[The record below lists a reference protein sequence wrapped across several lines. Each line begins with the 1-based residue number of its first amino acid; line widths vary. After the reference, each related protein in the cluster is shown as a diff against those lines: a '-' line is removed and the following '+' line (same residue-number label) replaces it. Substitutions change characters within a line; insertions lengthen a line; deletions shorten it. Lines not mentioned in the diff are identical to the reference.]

1 MSDLGSVRSTADAMS
16 AAQMREAMEALGP
29 AQAGGARL
37 LGVDGRTVR
46 RWCTEEG
53 PGGREVPPTAAR
65 FLRFL
70 IGSGIKP
77 EEVFGVLSKGVLR
90 NEFVR
95 LIPNGR
101 H

>member
-1 MSDLGSVRSTADAMS
+1 MSDPESIRSTADAMS
-16 AAQMREAMEALGP
+16 AAQMREALDALGLT
-29 AQAGGARL
+29 QAGGARL

-53 PGGREVPPTAAR
+53 SGAREVPPTVAR

-70 IGSGIKP
+70 IAARIEPG
-77 EEVFGVLSKGVLR
+77 EVMHALAEYSSPGNSA
-90 NEFVR
+90 
-95 LIPNGR
+95 